1 MQRKVFALLSV
12 VVLLTSLL
20 TVAPIAA
27 SPSAAPA
34 ASGGYDGPDLAPKED
49 NLPDPLT
56 TKQAE
61 LKQQA
66 LEAKLNGK
74 AYGKTHEVARG
85 QYVELAREGEGAIWT
100 VMGDFANFSHNHIT
114 QPDRA
119 VNNTTLWVP
128 DFSRAHMMDLLFNDT
143 PGANSMRNFYK
154 EQSSGRYAV
163 YGDVTDWVLVA
174 GNAADYDYPQKGT
187 AVWNFIKDTVNVWYA
202 AQKAAGKTD
211 AQINAYLSQFD
222 KWDRYDY
229 DGDGNFNEPDGYID
243 TFQSVH
249 AGEGEEAGGGA
260 LGSTAIWSHSWYAF
274 YTLQGIAG
282 PPFNLLGGVQIG
294 NSDFWV
300 GKYTIQPENGGVG
313 VFTHE
318 FGHDLGLPDLYDTSG
333 GENGTGFWTLMSSG
347 SWMGDGTVDIGSKS
361 SHMGAWEKFRL
372 GWLNYE
378 VAYAGQKSEHKLGP
392 MEFNTK
398 QAQGLFVVLPKKGV
412 TTNIGA
418 PYAGSYY
425 YYSSAGDNLNNF
437 MYKPFNLVAGSTLT
451 AKVKYNIELDW
462 DYAYL
467 VYSTDNGATWTGV
480 QTNRSTSTNP
490 YGQNYGYGITGSSGG
505 NWVDL
510 TANLPAG
517 NVLLG
522 FRYWTDTNTG
532 GFGFMVDDVNI
543 TGFPLDGAETNA
555 GWTYAPTTGFHVTNG
570 TETKLYNQYYVAEY
584 RTYKGYDSTLKVGP
598 YFFGYTSPKNN
609 FVDHFPYQDGLLINY
624 WDTSQTNNQTKNHPG
639 AGLLLPIDAHYQ
651 TLYRVDGVLWRNRIQ
666 TYDSTFTLDPTDA
679 LNNLHVANVLSP
691 VPSLPAV
698 KVFDDRNSYYDPTN
712 PQGSVMN
719 PNTGTQIRIQSISA
733 QDSFMQIEVRPAK

>member
-1 MQRKVFALLSV
+1 MKAKWFSTLVILALLV
-12 VVLLTSLL
+12 IAIV
-20 TVAPIAA
+20 PIA
-27 SPSAAPA
+27 SAAPNL
-34 ASGGYDGPDLAPKED
+34 SIGVNEDPTDVQKED

-56 TKQAE
+56 TKQLE

-66 LEAKLNGK
+66 LDAKLNGK

-100 VMGDFANFSHNHIT
+100 VMGDFADLSHNNIP
-114 QPDRA
+114 QPNRTVD
-119 VNNTTLWVP
+119 NTTLWVP
-128 DFSRAHMMDLLFNDT
+128 DFSRDHMMDLLFNDT
-143 PGANSMRNFYK
+143 PGANSMRNFYI

-163 YGDVTDWVLVA
+163 HGDVTDWATVPGV
-174 GNAADYDYPQKGT
+174 AADYDYPQKGT
-187 AVWNFIKDTVNVWYA
+187 AVWNFIGDSVDAWYND
-202 AQKAAGKTD
+202 QIAAGMTN
-211 AQINAYLSQFD
+211 AEINVYLSQFD
-222 KWDRYDY
+222 QWDRYDY
-229 DGDGNFNEPDGYID
+229 DGDGNFDEPDGYID

-249 AGEGEEAGGGA
+249 AGEGEEAGA
-260 LGSTAIWSHSWYAF
+260 PSWTIWSHSWYAY
-274 YTLQGIAG
+274 YTGQGIWG
-282 PPFNLLGGVQIG
+282 PDFNKLGGVQVG
-294 NSDFWV
+294 NSDYWV

-361 SHMGAWEKFRL
+361 SHMGAWEKFQL

-378 VAYAGQKSEHKLGP
+378 VAYAGQKSAHKLGP

-412 TTNIGA
+412 ISNIGA

-425 YYSSAGDNLNNF
+425 YYSSAGDKLNNF
-437 MYKPFNLVAGSTLT
+437 MYKAFTLPTGATLT

-480 QTNRSTSTNP
+480 ETNKSTTTNP

-522 FRYWTDTNTG
+522 FRYWTDANTG
-532 GFGFMVDDVNI
+532 GFGFMVDDINI
-543 TGFPLDGAETNA
+543 TGSSTDGAETDA
-555 GWTYAPTTGFHVTNG
+555 GWTYAPTTGFHPTTG
-570 TETKLYNQYYVAEY
+570 TETKWYNNYYVAEY
-584 RTYKGYDSTLKVGP
+584 RTYKGYDNTLKVGP
-598 YFFGYTSPKNN
+598 YFFGYLDNPVLSK
-609 FVDHFPYQDGLLINY
+609 FVDHFPYQDGLLISY
-624 WDTSQTNNQTKNHPG
+624 WDTSQANNQTKNHPG
-639 AGLLLPIDAHYQ
+639 AGLLLPIDAHFAA
-651 TLYRVDGVLWRNRIQ
+651 LYRVDGVVWRNRIQ
-666 TYDSTFTLDPTDA
+666 TYDSTFTLAPTDA
-679 LNNLHVANVLSP
+679 LLNLHVNSVLSP
-691 VPSLPAV
+691 VPSLRGV
-698 KVFDDRNSYYDPTN
+698 SIFDDRILYYDPSN

-719 PNTGTQIRIQSISA
+719 PNTGTQIRIVSISA
-733 QDSFMQIEVRPAK
+733 LGGFIQIEVRPVK